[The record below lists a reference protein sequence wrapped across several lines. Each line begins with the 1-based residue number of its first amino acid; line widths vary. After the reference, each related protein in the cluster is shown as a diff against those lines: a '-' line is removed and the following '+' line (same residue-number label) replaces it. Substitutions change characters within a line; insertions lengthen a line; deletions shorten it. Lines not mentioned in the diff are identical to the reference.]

1 MEEKVQK
8 INWLYLV
15 GYVLGP
21 AVICAICYALSAAFF
36 PKGNMAVI
44 LLMVPTILAV
54 VWWIFAG
61 SLIFRK
67 KSKEL
72 EQKFESEG
80 YTRNQIFYAKGQTVM
95 LDVKKGM
102 LGINFFWNPFKSYI
116 ISAKKVKDVKV
127 DDGKHGSGFMEGSS
141 QVSFLFTVDDV
152 RVRVY
157 TFRSNQRFRMD
168 DKYILTGISKAD
180 VMLKSLNEARANAK

>member
-1 MEEKVQK
+1 M
-8 INWLYLV
+8 
-15 GYVLGP
+15 
-21 AVICAICYALSAAFF
+21 
-36 PKGNMAVI
+36 
-44 LLMVPTILAV
+44 
-54 VWWIFAG
+54 
-61 SLIFRK
+61 
-67 KSKEL
+67 
-72 EQKFESEG
+72 
-80 YTRNQIFYAKGQTVM
+80 
-95 LDVKKGM
+95 
-102 LGINFFWNPFKSYI
+102 
-116 ISAKKVKDVKV
+116 KDVKV

>member
-1 MEEKVQK
+1 MEEKVEK

-80 YTRNQIFYAKGQTVM
+80 YTRNQTFYAKGQTVM